1 MYTFIS
7 MFLCLEYLYIHTY
20 DMIIHAACNL
30 WSQNRKHRGRRE
42 IKIYILHIQDS
53 NNISSG
59 NVNVNAKPNL
69 NITNTFKQLHADMM
83 KRDAHLQYTPHYRT

>member
-1 MYTFIS
+1 
-7 MFLCLEYLYIHTY
+7 
-20 DMIIHAACNL
+20 MIIHAACNL